1 MILFDLKCT
10 NDHVYETWFR
20 DGAAYDELKAAKK
33 LVCPVCGSK
42 KVEKALMAPRLSTGK
57 GAEERPAPAPKGPG
71 VPPEAAKTLDE
82 MRRQVVANCD
92 YVGPNF
98 AEEARKIHYGEVD
111 KRGIYGEASPDE
123 AKSLTDEGIDFHSI
137 PWPARG
143 DA

>member
-1 MILFDLKCT
+1 M
-10 NDHVYETWFR
+10 
-20 DGAAYDELKAAKK
+20 
-33 LVCPVCGSK
+33 
-42 KVEKALMAPRLSTGK
+42 
-57 GAEERPAPAPKGPG
+57 
-71 VPPEAAKTLDE
+71 PPEAAKTLEE

-92 YVGPNF
+92 YVGPKF

-123 AKSLTDEGIDFHSI
+123 AKSLTDEGIDFRSI